1 MKTPIQHLLNKLLQ
15 FNNSKEMIIPFLVN
29 NKTLIQDNEKDFIIE
44 VFLEALKESEF
55 SEDEK
60 REKAQKYYKDNFENE
75 RWK

>member
-1 MKTPIQHLLNKLLQ
+1 
-15 FNNSKEMIIPFLVN
+15 MIIPFLVN